1 MSKILLKKELM
12 TMSRDEIIEIVMEMY
27 SSRKDAKE
35 YFEFFLNPDV
45 DKLSDRYRERIAK
58 EFMRS
63 RRNCL
68 KARISVIKRCI
79 KEFASFN
86 PGADYVVDLML
97 FTIENGI
104 RTISIFRNTEKIEQ
118 SMLTVINDACVY
130 ADKQLV
136 FNRFK
141 DGIASILNNGT
152 YIKSCFR
159 HEISKTLSKNG
170 MTV

>member
-1 MSKILLKKELM
+1 M

-58 EFMRS
+58 EFMRN

-68 KARISVIKRCI
+68 KARISVVKRCI

-104 RTISIFRNTEKIEQ
+104 KTISMFRNTEKIEQ
-118 SMLTVINDACVY
+118 SMLTVINDASVY

-136 FNRFK
+136 FNQFK
-141 DGIASILNNGT
+141 DGITSILNSGIYMKNSLRQG
-152 YIKSCFR
+152 IL
-159 HEISKTLSKNG
+159 KTLSKNG
-170 MTV
+170 VAI

>member
-58 EFMRS
+58 EFMRN

-68 KARISVIKRCI
+68 KARISVVKRCI

-86 PGADYVVDLML
+86 PSADYVVDLML
-97 FTIENGI
+97 FTIEKGI
-104 RTISIFRNTEKIEQ
+104 KAISMFRNTEKIEQ
-118 SMLTVINDACVY
+118 SMLTVIDDASVY

-136 FNRFK
+136 FNQFK
-141 DGIASILNNGT
+141 DGITSILNSGIYMKNSLRQG
-152 YIKSCFR
+152 IL
-159 HEISKTLSKNG
+159 KTLSKNG
-170 MTV
+170 VSV

>member
-45 DKLSDRYRERIAK
+45 DRLSDRYRERIAK
-58 EFMRS
+58 EFMRN

-68 KARISVIKRCI
+68 KARISVVKRCI

-97 FTIENGI
+97 FTIEKGI
-104 RTISIFRNTEKIEQ
+104 KAISMFRNTEKIEQ
-118 SMLTVINDACVY
+118 SMLTVINDASVY

-136 FNRFK
+136 FNQFK
-141 DGIASILNNGT
+141 DGITSILNSGIYMKNSLRQA
-152 YIKSCFR
+152 IL
-159 HEISKTLSKNG
+159 ETLSKNG
-170 MTV
+170 VAV